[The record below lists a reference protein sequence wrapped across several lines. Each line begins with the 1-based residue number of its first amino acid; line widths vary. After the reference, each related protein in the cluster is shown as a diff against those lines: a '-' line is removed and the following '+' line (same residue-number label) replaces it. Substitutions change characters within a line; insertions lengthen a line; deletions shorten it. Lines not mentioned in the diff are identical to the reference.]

1 MNIGSIGGLGTER
14 LLGWGVRAA
23 SSLAVLL
30 LFLLAAWLLKTLL
43 ARFAGGL
50 SGRDRFRVVSLLGSA
65 ISVLLVFL
73 GVISALGT
81 VGVNVSAMVA
91 SLGLTG
97 FALGFALR
105 DALANL
111 LAGLLILFYR
121 PFRTGQRIAV
131 AVFEGEVREINLR
144 YIELRATD
152 RTVLIPSSTVLTSP
166 VSVMD

>member
-1 MNIGSIGGLGTER
+1 MNIGGIGAER
-14 LLGWGVRAA
+14 LLGWGVRGA

-30 LFLLAAWLLKTLL
+30 LFLAAAWLLKALL
-43 ARFAGGL
+43 ARFAGRL
-50 SGRDRFRVVSLLGSA
+50 ASGERFRVVSLLGSA
-65 ISVLLVFL
+65 MSVLLILL

-111 LAGLLILFYR
+111 LAGLMILFYR
-121 PFRTGQRIAV
+121 PFHTGQRIAV
-131 AVFEGEVREINLR
+131 AGFEGEVKEINLR
-144 YIELRATD
+144 YIELRAAD